1 MTAPAYPIQETSQA
15 SQTPAPPTGDDSP
28 GLFGGMGMLPLV
40 VIFAIFWFVMIAPER
55 KNRKKREKMLA
66 AMKKGD
72 KVMTSSGMY
81 ATVANIQE
89 DVVTLQIADG
99 VRARFSRSSVQT
111 VVEEEAP
118 AGDKHKDD

>member
-1 MTAPAYPIQETSQA
+1 MTATEYLIQETSQE
-15 SQTPAPPTGDDSP
+15 SPPATPPTGDDSP

-40 VIFAIFWFVMIAPER
+40 LIFAIFWFVMIAPER
-55 KNRKKREKMLA
+55 KNRKKREGMLK

-89 DVVTLQIADG
+89 DVITLQIADG
-99 VRARFSRSSVQT
+99 VRARFNRTAVQT

-118 AGDKHKDD
+118 VSEKKAD